1 MKKSAIY
8 TDQVISAV
16 VLDKVVR
23 EEQLYVDRLTEIQ
36 LQAAESI
43 QSAHEALNESLGYVE
58 NVRNFVSD
66 PAHILGAM
74 PTKHGEIAE
83 HVQVEIGNAQRV
95 MQHLQ
100 PNATF
105 EGVGR
110 TAPED
115 YLIDGLQVQSKFLNN
130 ANRSLDA
137 VLGHMKDYPGFAEKG
152 YYHIPKDQ
160 YDIIEMGLKNSPGPF
175 DAQAQERCREIV
187 SQIEKESGKP
197 FGEVVKPSISTY
209 KEVQL
214 GKIDDTL
221 NQHEQAFKTQ
231 HREEV
236 QTIRN
241 KEIADSQEAI
251 HIKDATWGKAA
262 QAGAISAVITG
273 TTMAGL
279 KVYSKI
285 RRGKKLTQFT
295 LDDWKEVGYDFSVG
309 GLKGGLSGVSIYWL
323 TKKNVFSAP
332 FAGAVTSTAIGVSSL
347 AYQLK
352 KGTISKLEFSESVNA
367 LSVEAGLS
375 AIGAAIGQA
384 VIPVPVLGAVVG
396 TAVSKSA
403 LEICKYVLGRGEN
416 DLIAKMQYE
425 YDELLKSLDLE
436 CMKIIGVMDNYYN
449 QLGNYIEA
457 ALSPISAARLYGS
470 IELCRFLKVP
480 ESLIVHNTQELDELM
495 LS

>member
-1 MKKSAIY
+1 MKKGTIY

-16 VLDKVVR
+16 VLDGIIR

-58 NVRNFVSD
+58 NVRDFVSD

-105 EGVGR
+105 DGVGR

-137 VLGHMKDYPGFAEKG
+137 VLGHMKDYPGFAENG

-160 YDIIEMGLKNSPGPF
+160 YDIIKMGLKNSPGPF
-175 DAQAQERCREIV
+175 DAHAQERCKEIV

-197 FGEVVKPSISTY
+197 FEEVVKPSISTY

-221 NQHEQAFKTQ
+221 NQHEQTFKTQ

-236 QTIRN
+236 QTIRK
-241 KEIADSQEAI
+241 KEVADSQEAA

-262 QAGAISAVITG
+262 QAGAISSVITG

-285 RRGKKLTQFT
+285 RSGKKLTQFT
-295 LDDWKEVGYDFSVG
+295 VDDWKDVGYDFSVG
-309 GLKGGLSGVSIYWL
+309 GIKGGISGVSIYWL

-332 FAGAVTSTAIGVSSL
+332 FAGAVTSTAIGISSL

-375 AIGAAIGQA
+375 AIGAAVGQA
-384 VIPVPVLGAVVG
+384 VIPVPILGAIVG

-403 LEICKYVLGRGEN
+403 LEICKYVLGKGEK
-416 DLIAKMQYE
+416 DLIAKMESE
-425 YDELLKSLDLE
+425 YDELVKSMDSE
-436 CMKIIGVMDNYYN
+436 CIKIIGVMDKYYN

-480 ESLIVHNTQELDELM
+480 EKLIVHNTQELDEFM
-495 LS
+495 LL

>member
-1 MKKSAIY
+1 MRNSNIY
-8 TDQVISAV
+8 TDQIISAV
-16 VLDKVVR
+16 VLDEVAR

-58 NVRNFVSD
+58 NVRDFVSD

-95 MQHLQ
+95 MQHLK

-105 EGVGR
+105 DGVGR

-115 YLIDGLQVQSKFLNN
+115 YLIDGIQVQSKFLNN
-130 ANRSLDA
+130 ANRSIDA
-137 VLGHMKDYPGFAEKG
+137 VLGHMKDYPNFAEKG

-160 YDIIEMGLKNSPGPF
+160 YEIIEMGLKNSPGSF
-175 DAQAQERCREIV
+175 DEQAQERCREIV
-187 SQIEKESGKP
+187 RQIEKESGKP
-197 FGEVVKPSISTY
+197 FEEVVKPSISTY

-221 NQHEQAFKTQ
+221 NQHEQTFKTQ

-236 QTIRN
+236 QTIRK
-241 KEIADSQEAI
+241 KEIADSQEAS
-251 HIKDATWGKAA
+251 HINDATWGKAA
-262 QAGAISAVITG
+262 QAGTISAVISG
-273 TTMAGL
+273 ATMASI
-279 KVYSKI
+279 KIYSI
-285 RRGKKLTQFT
+285 IHSGKKLNQFT

-309 GLKGGLSGVSIYWL
+309 SLKGGISGVSIYWL

-352 KGTISKLEFSESVNA
+352 KRTISKLEFSESANA

-384 VIPVPVLGAVVG
+384 VIPIPVLGAVVG

-403 LEICKYVLGRGEN
+403 LEICKYVLGKDEK
-416 DLIAKMQYE
+416 DLLNKMQFE
-425 YDELLKSLDLE
+425 YDALVKALDFE
-436 CMKIIGVMDNYYN
+436 CLQIIGEMDNYYN
-449 QLGNYIEA
+449 HLGNYIKA
-457 ALSPISAARLYGS
+457 ALSPISTVRLYGS
-470 IELCRFLKVP
+470 IELCRYLNLP
-480 ESLIVHNTQELDELM
+480 ESLIVHNIQELDSFM

>member
-1 MKKSAIY
+1 MKKGTIY

-16 VLDKVVR
+16 VLDGIIR

-58 NVRNFVSD
+58 NVRDFVSD

-105 EGVGR
+105 DGVGR

-137 VLGHMKDYPGFAEKG
+137 VLGHMKDYPGFAENG

-160 YDIIEMGLKNSPGPF
+160 YDIIKMGLKNSPGPF
-175 DAQAQERCREIV
+175 DAHAQERCKEIV
-187 SQIEKESGKP
+187 SQP
-197 FGEVVKPSISTY
+197 FEEVVKPSISTY

-221 NQHEQAFKTQ
+221 NQHEQTFKTQ

-236 QTIRN
+236 QTIRK
-241 KEIADSQEAI
+241 KEVADSQEAA

-285 RRGKKLTQFT
+285 RSGKKLTQFT
-295 LDDWKEVGYDFSVG
+295 VDDWKDVGYDFSVG
-309 GLKGGLSGVSIYWL
+309 GIKGGISGVSIYWL

-332 FAGAVTSTAIGVSSL
+332 FAGAVTSTAIGISSL

-375 AIGAAIGQA
+375 AIGAAVGQA
-384 VIPVPVLGAVVG
+384 VIPVPILGAIVG

-403 LEICKYVLGRGEN
+403 LEICKYVLGKGEK
-416 DLIAKMQYE
+416 DLIAKMESE
-425 YDELLKSLDLE
+425 YDELVKSMDSE
-436 CMKIIGVMDNYYN
+436 CIKIIGVMDKYYN

-480 ESLIVHNTQELDELM
+480 EKLIVHNTQELDEFM
-495 LS
+495 LL

>member
-1 MKKSAIY
+1 MKKSTIY

-16 VLDKVVR
+16 VLDGVIR

-58 NVRNFVSD
+58 NVRDFVSD

-115 YLIDGLQVQSKFLNN
+115 YLIDSLQAQSKFLNN

-160 YDIIEMGLKNSPGPF
+160 YDIIEMGLKNSPGSF
-175 DAQAQERCREIV
+175 NAQAQERCREIV
-187 SQIEKESGKP
+187 RQIEEESGKA

-221 NQHEQAFKTQ
+221 NQHEQTFKTQ

-236 QTIRN
+236 QTIRK
-241 KEIADSQEAI
+241 KEIAESQEAA

-273 TTMAGL
+273 TTMAGI
-279 KVYSKI
+279 KIYSKI
-285 RRGKKLTQFT
+285 RSGKKLTQFT
-295 LDDWKEVGYDFSVG
+295 MDDWKDVGYDFSVG
-309 GLKGGLSGVSIYWL
+309 GMKGGISGVSIYWL

-375 AIGAAIGQA
+375 AIGAAVGQA
-384 VIPVPVLGAVVG
+384 VVPVPILGAVVG

-403 LEICKYVLGRGEN
+403 LEICKYVLGKDEK
-416 DLIAKMQYE
+416 DLIANMQSE
-425 YDELLKSLDLE
+425 YDKLVKSMNSE
-436 CMKIIGVMDNYYN
+436 CMRIIGIMDNYYN

-457 ALSPISAARLYGS
+457 ALSPISVARLYGS

-480 ESLIVHNTQELDELM
+480 EDLIVHNTQELDEFM

>member
-1 MKKSAIY
+1 MKKSTIY

-16 VLDKVVR
+16 VLDGVIR

-58 NVRNFVSD
+58 NVRDFVSD
-66 PAHILGAM
+66 PTHILGAM

-137 VLGHMKDYPGFAEKG
+137 VLGHMKDYPGFVEKG

-160 YDIIEMGLKNSPGPF
+160 YDIIKMGLKNSPGPF
-175 DAQAQERCREIV
+175 DAHALERCREIV

-197 FGEVVKPSISTY
+197 FEEVVKPSISTY

-221 NQHEQAFKTQ
+221 NQHEQTFKTQ

-236 QTIRN
+236 QTIRK
-241 KEIADSQEAI
+241 KEVADSQEAA

-273 TTMAGL
+273 ATMAGIN
-279 KVYSKI
+279 VYSKI
-285 RRGKKLTQFT
+285 R
-295 LDDWKEVGYDFSVG
+295 
-309 GLKGGLSGVSIYWL
+309 SG
-323 TKKNVFSAP
+323 N
-332 FAGAVTSTAIGVSSL
+332 
-347 AYQLK
+347 
-352 KGTISKLEFSESVNA
+352 N
-367 LSVEAGLS
+367 
-375 AIGAAIGQA
+375 
-384 VIPVPVLGAVVG
+384 
-396 TAVSKSA
+396 
-403 LEICKYVLGRGEN
+403 
-416 DLIAKMQYE
+416 
-425 YDELLKSLDLE
+425 
-436 CMKIIGVMDNYYN
+436 
-449 QLGNYIEA
+449 
-457 ALSPISAARLYGS
+457 
-470 IELCRFLKVP
+470 
-480 ESLIVHNTQELDELM
+480 
-495 LS
+495 